1 MFGSPLRYKLH
12 MDGLEA
18 MINMRGGLEQIK
30 LENPKLYGLI
40 NL

>member
-12 MDGLEA
+12 MDGLEV
-18 MINMRGGLEQIK
+18 MINMRGGLDQIEA
-30 LENPKLYGLI
+30 ENPKLYGLI